1 MTFHM
6 LQEMETSHK
15 AKIKSLLATIPNSTL
30 FWQQLEKA
38 VDCSESPVYCYVM
51 LCQIMVIGVAL
62 IREEFHYSY
71 LRAHYD
77 LYPVNYKFCKSGNQ
91 GIVEDLVVSPLF
103 ARFTK
108 FFIREIHRMS
118 EFDVLF
124 YKLRVEEN
132 TAMYRE
138 RPLNNLLNYFLPM
151 MPLQLPEFNAESLK
165 QQGMLVFCIRKQKD
179 LSLNLL

>member
-1 MTFHM
+1 
-6 LQEMETSHK
+6 MEIQHK
-15 AKIKSLLATIPNSTL
+15 PQIKSLLATIPNSTF

-38 VDCSESPVYCYVM
+38 MNCPESPVYCYVM
-51 LCQIMVIGVAL
+51 LCQNMVIGVVL
-62 IREEFHYSY
+62 ISEEFHYSY

-77 LYPVNYKFCKSGNQ
+77 LYPVNYKFCRSGTQ
-91 GIVEDLVVSPLF
+91 GIVQDIVVSPLF

-124 YKLRVEEN
+124 YKLKVEEN
-132 TAMYRE
+132 TAVYRE

-151 MPLQLPEFNAESLK
+151 IPLQLPEFNAESLK
-165 QQGMLVFCIRKQKD
+165 EQGMITNTD
-179 LSLNLL
+179 SHII